1 MKSVNEDIQTRLSS
15 LQTFIM
21 KANLDIV
28 SLAENSHNNFV
39 FYISPN
45 HDAAFA
51 MKMFSFLIYLYR
63 INYS

>member
-1 MKSVNEDIQTRLSS
+1 
-15 LQTFIM
+15 M

-45 HDAAFA
+45 HDAACICDENV
-51 MKMFSFLIYLYR
+51 FLLDLPVPHQLQLKL
-63 INYS
+63 NWA